1 MWNDKW
7 NGLKKDS
14 DWLSKVTK
22 LRKTNV
28 SQLKEKHS
36 LLVFSYL
43 PGPTLKKSNIAPD
56 PDSFNTS
63 IPIEFFPTSSQFD
76 EPDDGLNIISPTPA
90 TVSNDSK
97 NISSKITF
105 KTSAQDEIRSRI
117 GFLNANLVG
126 LLTRQKNYLL
136 TVDEAAEL
144 KRTEQEA

>member
-1 MWNDKW
+1 MCNDKW